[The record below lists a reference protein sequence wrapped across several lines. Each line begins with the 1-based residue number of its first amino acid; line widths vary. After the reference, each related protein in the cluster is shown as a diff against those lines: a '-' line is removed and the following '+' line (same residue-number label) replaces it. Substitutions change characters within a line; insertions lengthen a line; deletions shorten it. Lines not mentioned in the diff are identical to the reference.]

1 MSASAKNNKFFLLS
15 FLPALAYWYL
25 ESKYPLKIAI
35 TGGLLLALLEI
46 SLEKIFFKHIHTLSK
61 FNFFL
66 LLFLGG
72 LSLLGEDGIWFKLQ
86 PFFTG
91 LILGC
96 VMIFYLSKGKGLM
109 GEMAGQM
116 GNSQLPDHIFR
127 QLEWHTAFFMMIYG
141 CFMGG
146 VAFLGTTTNWVF
158 FKTAGFYIAFF
169 IFMIFEI
176 FFMRRQMRKE
186 ALNKQKQEIMR
197 RF

>member
-1 MSASAKNNKFFLLS
+1 MCIRDSR
-15 FLPALAYWYL
+15 
-25 ESKYPLKIAI
+25 YPLKIAI
-35 TGGLLLALLEI
+35 AGGLILAILEI

-91 LILGC
+91 IVLGG
-96 VMIFYLSKGKGLM
+96 VMIFYLMRGKGLM
-109 GEMAGQM
+109 GEMVESM
-116 GNSQLPDHIFR
+116 GNNQLPAPVFR
-127 QLEWHTAFFMMIYG
+127 KLEWHTAIFMMVYG
-141 CFMGG
+141 CFMGV
-146 VAFLGTTTNWVF
+146 VAFKGTTDQWVF

-169 IFMIFEI
+169 LFMVCEI
-176 FFMRRQMRKE
+176 FLLRKLMKKE
-186 ALNKQKQEIMR
+186 MENQRKQQIMR